1 MWKAPNRPDN
11 KISQSFNDGLV
22 TVYEQ
27 TDTAAPGYQPKPVL
41 EKKVALRYEERKL
54 GIQRYYA
61 AAQNQQRIERVL
73 RVPKTAI
80 VNVQDIA
87 ITEDGRKYRIE
98 LVQLAPDV
106 YPPCVDLTLSRVEQI
121 AEVTG

>member
-1 MWKAPNRPDN
+1 MWRSPNRPDN
-11 KISQSFNDGLV
+11 RISQSFNDGLV

-27 TDTAAPGYQPKPVL
+27 TDAAAPGYQPQPVL
-41 EKKVALRYEERKL
+41 EKKVALRYEERRL

-80 VNVQDIA
+80 VNAQDVA

-106 YPPCVDLTLSRVEQI
+106 YPPCVDLTLSRIEQNG
-121 AEVTG
+121 EVTG

>member
-1 MWKAPNRPDN
+1 MWRAPNRPDN
-11 KISQSFNDGLV
+11 KISQGFNDGLV

-27 TDTAAPGYQPKPVL
+27 TDTAAPGYQPQPVL

-61 AAQNQQRIERVL
+61 AAQNQQRVERVL

-80 VNVQDIA
+80 VNAQDVA

-106 YPPCVDLTLSRVEQI
+106 YPPCVDLTLSRIEQNG
-121 AEVTG
+121 EVAG

>member
-1 MWKAPNRPDN
+1 MWRAPNRPDN

-22 TVYEQ
+22 TVYAQ
-27 TDTAAPGYQPKPVL
+27 TDKAKPGYQPKPEL
-41 EKKVALRYEERKL
+41 EKKTSLRYEERKL

-61 AAQNQQRIERVL
+61 AAQNQQRIERVR
-73 RVPKTAI
+73 RVPKTAK
-80 VNVQDIA
+80 VNAQDVA
-87 ITEDGRKYRIE
+87 ITEDGRTYRIE

-106 YPPCVDLTLSRVEQI
+106 YPPCVDLTLSRIEQI